1 MPRRSLAVVCVHNNL
16 EPDQSGQLYEI
27 EPSQCLNE
35 KYPNLCIIPMIHNVD
50 IHKTENVPLVV
61 INLSTDDI
69 YLSKGEIMGFMQNQS
84 LDISEIVTETS
95 TEPSPIMLE
104 DDDKEVLQKQE
115 GEVNIKM
122 EKRFITSPAD
132 IEVHRKVELQDAEVT
147 EAQQKAFKDLC
158 MEFNDIFST
167 DSGDI
172 GKTPL
177 LEVEIDTGDNVL
189 ITQKPYTLPLKHAKW
204 VQRELEILEKA
215 RVIVRSVS
223 PWASPIVVVP
233 KRTAPGEPPKQRLC
247 VDYRALNSLLPPVK
261 KAFSKAKGV
270 LTLVPLPKID
280 EIYARLKGS
289 NIYSTFDMRS
299 GYYHMVLSEK
309 SRPKSAFISS
319 FGKWEFKR
327 CPFGLAQAPA
337 YFQRLVNE
345 VLSGLTFAFGY
356 LDDILVYSPDM
367 ETHLKHLRSLFIKL
381 READL
386 KLKEVKCNFLKKHI
400 QYLGHIISGKGITP
414 VPEKL
419 ESIQKMPPPKTP
431 KEVKQFLGLI
441 GYYCKFVPRFSDLA

>member
-1 MPRRSLAVVCVHNNL
+1 MPSRSLAVVCVHNNL

-50 IHKTENVPLVV
+50 IHKIENVPLVV

-69 YLSKGEIMGFMQNQS
+69 YLLKGEIMGFMQNQS

-104 DDDKEVLQKQE
+104 DDDKEVLQEQE

-147 EAQQKAFKDLC
+147 EAQQKAFTKDLC

-172 GKTPL
+172 GRTPL
-177 LEVEIDTGDNVL
+177 LEVEIDTGDNVP

-233 KRTAPGEPPKQRLC
+233 KRTAPGEPPKHE
-247 VDYRALNSLLPPVK
+247 DY
-261 KAFSKAKGV
+261 V
-270 LTLVPLPKID
+270 LTIEPSIVYYPL
-280 EIYARLKGS
+280 
-289 NIYSTFDMRS
+289 
-299 GYYHMVLSEK
+299 
-309 SRPKSAFISS
+309 
-319 FGKWEFKR
+319 
-327 CPFGLAQAPA
+327 
-337 YFQRLVNE
+337 
-345 VLSGLTFAFGY
+345 
-356 LDDILVYSPDM
+356 
-367 ETHLKHLRSLFIKL
+367 
-381 READL
+381 
-386 KLKEVKCNFLKKHI
+386 
-400 QYLGHIISGKGITP
+400 
-414 VPEKL
+414 
-419 ESIQKMPPPKTP
+419 
-431 KEVKQFLGLI
+431 
-441 GYYCKFVPRFSDLA
+441 